1 MFDKK
6 HGVKFPL
13 YKNKSY
19 FCMIKSVVDMAET
32 IKHDGI
38 VDSID
43 GDCIHVR
50 IVQASACAA
59 CGAKSLC
66 SAAESKEKIIDVYGA
81 DVDAYKVGQRV
92 MVEGASSMGMKA
104 VRLAFLF
111 PLLLMVMAVAVAMGL
126 TDGNEVVGAVAALLA
141 LAAYFAVLFAC
152 KKRLMNEFTFT
163 ISVGVQKSE
172 LN

>member
-1 MFDKK
+1 
-6 HGVKFPL
+6 
-13 YKNKSY
+13 
-19 FCMIKSVVDMAET
+19 MADV
-32 IKHDGI
+32 IRHDGI
-38 VDSID
+38 VDSIE

-81 DVDAYKVGQRV
+81 DDASAYQVGQRV

-111 PLLLMVMAVAVAMGL
+111 PLLLLVAAVAVAMWL
-126 TDGNEVVGAVAALLA
+126 TDGNEVIGAVAALVA
-141 LAAYFAVLFAC
+141 LAVYFLVLFAC
-152 KKRLMNEFTFT
+152 KKRLMTEFTFR
-163 ISVGVQKSE
+163 IK
-172 LN
+172 ND

>member
-1 MFDKK
+1 MADVIR
-6 HGVKFPL
+6 HD
-13 YKNKSY
+13 
-19 FCMIKSVVDMAET
+19 SVVD
-32 IKHDGI
+32 
-38 VDSID
+38 SIE

-81 DVDAYKVGQRV
+81 DASAYQVGQRV

-111 PLLLMVMAVAVAMGL
+111 PLLLLVVAVAVAMWL
-126 TDGNEVVGAVAALLA
+126 TDGNEVAGAVAALVA
-141 LAAYFAVLFAC
+141 LAVYFLVLFAC
-152 KKRLMNEFTFT
+152 KKRLMTEFTFT
-163 ISVGVQKSE
+163 IRAI
-172 LN
+172 ND

>member
-1 MFDKK
+1 
-6 HGVKFPL
+6 
-13 YKNKSY
+13 
-19 FCMIKSVVDMAET
+19 MADV

-38 VDSID
+38 VDSIE

-66 SAAESKEKIIDVYGA
+66 SAAESKEKIVDVYGA
-81 DVDAYKVGQRV
+81 DIKAYQVGQRV
-92 MVEGASSMGMKA
+92 MVEGAATMGMKA

-111 PLLLMVMAVAVAMGL
+111 PLLLLVVAVAITMWL
-126 TDGNEVVGAVAALLA
+126 TEGNEVAGAVAALLA
-141 LAAYFAVLFAC
+141 LAAYFGVLFAC

-163 ISVGVQKSE
+163 IRGINDYG
-172 LN
+172 L